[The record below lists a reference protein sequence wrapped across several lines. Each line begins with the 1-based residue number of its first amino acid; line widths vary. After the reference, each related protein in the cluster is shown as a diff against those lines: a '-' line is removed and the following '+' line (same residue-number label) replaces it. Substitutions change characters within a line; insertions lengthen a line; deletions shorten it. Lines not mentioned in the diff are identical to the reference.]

1 MHPGTQPGTQ
11 PGKPAFQIQ
20 RPPAAPASSAT
31 AGTSAPPVAVQGMG
45 GLARGGVPLWLPLPF
60 LVTGILGAALFGLLL
75 PWVAPQAILAPGF
88 PHVLTLV
95 HTATLGWLTMT
106 IMGASLQLAPV
117 ILTSPLRADQL
128 ARWHYP
134 IYILGVALM
143 LSGFWFWWAPLLIVG
158 GSLVALAV
166 AHYAIIMGATL
177 VHAHRHAEARP
188 LTARFL
194 AASLV
199 YLCLVVALGLTAA
212 VNLATGF
219 LGAGTN
225 RLLLAHITLGVVG
238 WLTCTLMGVSYTLVR
253 LFALAHGHD
262 EKLGRVIF
270 ALLNGGIVGLAVGL
284 AFAWAPLT
292 ILAGLLLVAAVWL
305 FAWDYRLM
313 LRQRKRKVLDVTQ
326 HHGIASVGY
335 LAVVIPLG
343 VAAALFGWGSPR
355 LFAALGLA
363 ALVGWLGQSTLGY
376 LYKIVPFLIWQ
387 ARYGALVGRQKV
399 PLMRDLVHQRWAT
412 ASFWL
417 LNIALPLVAVCA
429 LLGWVIPMQLAAA
442 ALGAGLILGAANV
455 VGVIV
460 PRKVGAQ
467 G

>member
-1 MHPGTQPGTQ
+1 
-11 PGKPAFQIQ
+11 
-20 RPPAAPASSAT
+20 
-31 AGTSAPPVAVQGMG
+31 MG

-117 ILTSPLRADQL
+117 ILTSPLRADRL

-134 IYILGVALM
+134 LYALGVALM
-143 LSGFWFWWAPLLIVG
+143 LSGFWFWLLPLLIIG
-158 GSLVALAV
+158 GSLVTLSV
-166 AHYAIIMGATL
+166 AHYVVIMGATL
-177 VHAHRHAEARP
+177 IHARLHVEARP
-188 LTARFL
+188 LTARYL
-194 AASLV
+194 TASLV
-199 YLCLVVALGLTAA
+199 YLCLVVGLGLTAA
-212 VNLATGF
+212 LNLAFGF
-219 LGAGTN
+219 FGVGTN
-225 RLLLAHITLGVVG
+225 RLLLTHITIGVVG

-253 LFALAHGHD
+253 LFALAHGHR
-262 EKLGRVIF
+262 EKLGRIIF
-270 ALLNGGIVGLAVGL
+270 ALLNGGIVGLAAGFALGWTPLMSVG
-284 AFAWAPLT
+284 
-292 ILAGLLLVAAVWL
+292 GLLLVAAVWL
-305 FAWDYRLM
+305 FAWDYRQM
-313 LRQRKRKVLDVTQ
+313 LLQRKRKVLDVTQ

-335 LAVVIPLG
+335 LAVVMPLG
-343 VAAALFGWGSPR
+343 VVAALFGWGSPR

-460 PRKVGAQ
+460 PRTVGAQ

>member
-1 MHPGTQPGTQ
+1 MQ
-11 PGKPAFQIQ
+11 PGKQRFQIE
-20 RPPAAPASSAT
+20 RPPAPPVSSAS
-31 AGTSAPPVAVQGMG
+31 SAPPVAVQGMG

-60 LVTGILGAALFGLLL
+60 LVTGILGASLFGLLL
-75 PWVAPQAILAPGF
+75 PWVLPQAILAPGF

-106 IMGASLQLAPV
+106 IMGASLQLSPV
-117 ILTSPLRADQL
+117 ILTSPLRADRL

-134 IYILGVALM
+134 LYTLGVALM
-143 LSGFWFWWAPLLIVG
+143 LSGFWFWWLPLLIVG
-158 GSLVALAV
+158 GSLVTLAV
-166 AHYAIIMGATL
+166 AHYVVIMAATL
-177 VHAHRHAEARP
+177 IHARLHTEARP
-188 LTARFL
+188 LTARYL
-194 AASLV
+194 TASLI
-199 YLCLVVALGLTAA
+199 YLCLVVGLGLTAA
-212 VNLATGF
+212 LNLAFGF

-225 RLLLAHITLGVVG
+225 RLLLTHITIGVVG

-270 ALLNGGIVGLAVGL
+270 ALLNGGIVGLALGFALGWTPLL
-284 AFAWAPLT
+284 A
-292 ILAGLLLVAAVWL
+292 IAGLLLVAAVWL
-305 FAWDYRLM
+305 FAWDYRQM
-313 LRQRKRKVLDVTQ
+313 LLQRKRKVLDVTQ

-335 LAVVIPLG
+335 LAVVMSLG

-387 ARYGALVGRQKV
+387 SRYGALVGRQKV

-417 LNIALPLVAVCA
+417 LNSSLPLVAICA

-460 PRKVGAQ
+460 PRKAPRG
-467 G
+467 